1 MHNDE
6 IYFQNLQKKLWDW
19 QNRNFGPT
27 GPYAPPRHP
36 FLGMC
41 EEAGELVHSV
51 LKMSQ
56 GIRGTTEEHIDN
68 IKDAI
73 GDIMVYA
80 TNFFYRGNF
89 GFIPYKESYFTVFS
103 ENKHY
108 TNIQMEMLAWSVY
121 KYVAHIGLYFEPMFI
136 QDNIIS
142 KENKKS
148 IIECVNELCY
158 QLVYICNLLK
168 VTLVSCIDDVWER
181 VLSKRNWVEN
191 PQTGVV

>member
-1 MHNDE
+1 
-6 IYFQNLQKKLWDW
+6 
-19 QNRNFGPT
+19 
-27 GPYAPPRHP
+27 
-36 FLGMC
+36 
-41 EEAGELVHSV
+41 
-51 LKMSQ
+51 
-56 GIRGTTEEHIDN
+56 
-68 IKDAI
+68 
-73 GDIMVYA
+73 
-80 TNFFYRGNF
+80 
-89 GFIPYKESYFTVFS
+89 
-103 ENKHY
+103 
-108 TNIQMEMLAWSVY
+108 MEMLAWSVY